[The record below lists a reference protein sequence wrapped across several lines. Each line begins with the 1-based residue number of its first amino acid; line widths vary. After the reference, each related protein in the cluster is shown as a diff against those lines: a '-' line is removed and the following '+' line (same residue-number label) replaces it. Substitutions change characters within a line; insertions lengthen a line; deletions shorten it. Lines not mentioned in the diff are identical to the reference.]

1 MPCHMI
7 SVIIPTFNRK
17 TFLERAINSVLSQTF
32 RDFELIIVDDCST
45 DGTENLPVLK
55 NEKIQF
61 FRLPLRS
68 GVASARNFGVQRSN
82 GKWIAF
88 LDSDDEW
95 FPKKLQSQKI
105 WIEKNPQFRI
115 MQTKEIWIRHG
126 VRVNPPRSHQKFQG
140 DLFNESLERCMI
152 TPSSVFME
160 KTLFEEYGGF
170 DESFQ
175 ACEDYDL
182 WLRITADH
190 QIGLLDEFLLTRY
203 GGHPDQLSGSVPN
216 LDRYRIRSML
226 KLLYQNRINEIQR
239 RSVENCIVRRAEI
252 VANGY
257 LKRNNRELY
266 ERFIVIANQ
275 YRH

>member
-1 MPCHMI
+1 
-7 SVIIPTFNRK
+7 
-17 TFLERAINSVLSQTF
+17 
-32 RDFELIIVDDCST
+32 
-45 DGTENLPVLK
+45 
-55 NEKIQF
+55 
-61 FRLPLRS
+61 
-68 GVASARNFGVQRSN
+68 
-82 GKWIAF
+82 
-88 LDSDDEW
+88 
-95 FPKKLQSQKI
+95 
-105 WIEKNPQFRI
+105 
-115 MQTKEIWIRHG
+115 
-126 VRVNPPRSHQKFQG
+126 
-140 DLFNESLERCMI
+140 
-152 TPSSVFME
+152 
-160 KTLFEEYGGF
+160 
-170 DESFQ
+170 
-175 ACEDYDL
+175 CEDYDL